1 MSTANL
7 INLISTA
14 NLANVVST
22 ANLTGIV
29 STANLTSVISTANL
43 TSLISTANLTNLVST
58 ANFAGL
64 VSTTFLDAR
73 LTSSLLG
80 LGTFGFLSTGYST
93 LIASSF
99 SSSNANIQF
108 FTTSTIVF
116 GTGTGYL
123 TLPNSV
129 IPNLS
134 VGVLYVSTLVGYTPV
149 VGATGNFVSTA
160 NLSGLVSTSFF
171 DSRITST
178 VIGLGTTGYL
188 SSIGTLIFPGG
199 LISTANLATL
209 VSTANLATLVSTA
222 NLATLVSTANLAGL
236 VSTAN
241 LSHLVST
248 ANLAGLVSTANL
260 SDLVSSLNL
269 SDLVSTANLSGLVS
283 TANLSGLVSTANLV
297 GLVSTANLVGL
308 VSTANLVGLVSSSF
322 FDSQI
327 TSSITGLG
335 TVGFLST
342 QSIKFDKYLS
352 GGTAPGATSITQYNN
367 SITNSAISLTAN
379 AYYSVSASGSLN
391 FSGIVYPVGSI
402 YLSIGGDTTYQAQSF
417 TNNLTYGLINF
428 TVWNSAG
435 YNPTFIPWSF
445 AGMYQAQASEY
456 LQLQCYMTDGNNDS
470 SAQLYVNYLT
480 ATQVSP
486 VYS

>member
-222 NLATLVSTANLAGL
+222 NLAGL

-283 TANLSGLVSTANLV
+283 TANLS